1 MALMNGG
8 KAIVES
14 LLAQGVD
21 TVFGLPGGQL
31 YYLYDAYR
39 EAADRLQLVT
49 SRHEQGAAYMAF
61 GYAAATGRVGVYSVV
76 PGPGL
81 LNTTAA
87 LLTAYGANA
96 KVLCVAGQ
104 IPSSGLGVGVGYLH
118 ELPGQL
124 DIVSYLTKSAE
135 RIDRPADAPLAIDR
149 AFQALNSGRPRPVEV
164 EMCMDVMESE
174 EEVTLIEPSDPP
186 GQQPPDPEAIQRA
199 AKLLGAA
206 KRPLIIVGGGAR
218 DAGEPLRDL
227 AEALQAPVGAF
238 RHGRGIV
245 SDEHYLSFT
254 YPGANHLWAEADLVL
269 AVGTRLKYPLMY
281 WGVKD
286 LPIIRVDI
294 DPVEITRL
302 HEPEVALV
310 GDATET
316 LTELANA
323 VGSFNV
329 QRSSRRE
336 ELLGLKS
343 GLAKKFAEVQPQLS
357 YLKVIREELPKDG
370 IFVDEV
376 TQTGFA
382 AWFAFP
388 VYRPR
393 QLITSGYQGTLG
405 FGYATALGVK
415 LACPDKQVIQIS
427 GDGGLMF
434 NVQEIA
440 TAVANQVNLV
450 TIVFADGRFGNVH
463 RDQQRHFGNNAN
475 IADQLVN
482 PDFVALAESFGAVGL
497 RAQSP
502 EELRRSIRQAF
513 KERGPVL
520 IEVPVGTMASPWPF
534 IGLGQVRP

>member
-14 LLAQGVD
+14 LVAQGVD

-186 GQQPPDPEAIQRA
+186 GQQPPDLDAIQRA

-238 RHGRGIV
+238 RQGRGIV

-294 DPVEITRL
+294 YPVDITRL
-302 HEPEVALV
+302 H
-310 GDATET
+310 
-316 LTELANA
+316 
-323 VGSFNV
+323 
-329 QRSSRRE
+329 
-336 ELLGLKS
+336 
-343 GLAKKFAEVQPQLS
+343 
-357 YLKVIREELPKDG
+357 
-370 IFVDEV
+370 
-376 TQTGFA
+376 
-382 AWFAFP
+382 
-388 VYRPR
+388 
-393 QLITSGYQGTLG
+393 
-405 FGYATALGVK
+405 
-415 LACPDKQVIQIS
+415 
-427 GDGGLMF
+427 
-434 NVQEIA
+434 
-440 TAVANQVNLV
+440 
-450 TIVFADGRFGNVH
+450 
-463 RDQQRHFGNNAN
+463 
-475 IADQLVN
+475 
-482 PDFVALAESFGAVGL
+482 
-497 RAQSP
+497 
-502 EELRRSIRQAF
+502 
-513 KERGPVL
+513 
-520 IEVPVGTMASPWPF
+520 
-534 IGLGQVRP
+534 

>member
-238 RHGRGIV
+238 RQGRGIV

-357 YLKVIREELPKDG
+357 YLKVIREELPEDG

-520 IEVPVGTMASPWPF
+520 IEVPVETMASPWPF

>member
-1 MALMNGG
+1 M
-8 KAIVES
+8 
-14 LLAQGVD
+14 
-21 TVFGLPGGQL
+21 
-31 YYLYDAYR
+31 
-39 EAADRLQLVT
+39 
-49 SRHEQGAAYMAF
+49 
-61 GYAAATGRVGVYSVV
+61 
-76 PGPGL
+76 
-81 LNTTAA
+81 
-87 LLTAYGANA
+87 
-96 KVLCVAGQ
+96 
-104 IPSSGLGVGVGYLH
+104 
-118 ELPGQL
+118 
-124 DIVSYLTKSAE
+124 
-135 RIDRPADAPLAIDR
+135 
-149 AFQALNSGRPRPVEV
+149 
-164 EMCMDVMESE
+164 
-174 EEVTLIEPSDPP
+174 
-186 GQQPPDPEAIQRA
+186 
-199 AKLLGAA
+199 
-206 KRPLIIVGGGAR
+206 
-218 DAGEPLRDL
+218 
-227 AEALQAPVGAF
+227 
-238 RHGRGIV
+238 
-245 SDEHYLSFT
+245 
-254 YPGANHLWAEADLVL
+254 
-269 AVGTRLKYPLMY
+269 
-281 WGVKD
+281 
-286 LPIIRVDI
+286 
-294 DPVEITRL
+294 
-302 HEPEVALV
+302 
-310 GDATET
+310 
-316 LTELANA
+316 
-323 VGSFNV
+323 
-329 QRSSRRE
+329 
-336 ELLGLKS
+336 KS

-520 IEVPVGTMASPWPF
+520 IEVPVETMASPWPF
-534 IGLGQVRP
+534 IGLCQVRP